1 MASLRPGAWG
11 CPASPHTN
19 AAPTLLAPKEHRLGG
34 CQSTP
39 VASGHAHSPWA
50 ARGKGRMTSRPAG
63 SSPRL
68 SARKF
73 AKEARSN
80 PTAKPTGGPARLST
94 SLGQGPKEG
103 QESKSTCLFPRMGW
117 EGRHPPSVAPGVMAA
132 LCHASRNG
140 GRGVG
145 VRGGPLSI
153 QNSCGFHNPLPSGGS
168 FFPAVLSSCSPS
180 RQIPQEPPA
189 TLNTTRCTY
198 RRHMDGAGV
207 RLSGTA

>member
-145 VRGGPLSI
+145 VRGGLYLYRIPVASTTLYRAEGPS
-153 QNSCGFHNPLPSGGS
+153 SLLYCLPAH
-168 FFPAVLSSCSPS
+168 PVA
-180 RQIPQEPPA
+180 RYTQEPPA